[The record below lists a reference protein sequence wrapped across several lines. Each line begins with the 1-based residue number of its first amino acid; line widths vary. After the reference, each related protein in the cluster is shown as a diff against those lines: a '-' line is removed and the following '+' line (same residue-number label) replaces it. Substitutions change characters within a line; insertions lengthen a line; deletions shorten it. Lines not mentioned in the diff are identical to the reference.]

1 MSHRKFE
8 APRHGS
14 LGFLP
19 RKRCAH
25 HRGKCKSFP
34 KDDASVPPYFTA
46 FMAHKAGMTHVVRE
60 VDNAGSSLHKREVV
74 EPCTVLEAPPLVVIG
89 VVGYVKTPRGLR
101 SLTTVWAQF
110 LSPEVKRRMYKNW
123 FKATKKAFSKY
134 QKGHGGDEGEA
145 LRKSELDRIKRH
157 CQVVRVLAHT
167 QTKKFGLAQKKA
179 NIMEIQ
185 INGGSV
191 SDKVDF
197 AYNFFEKNVP
207 VGTVFSE
214 NEMIDA
220 IAVSKGKGFKGVVSR
235 WGVRKL
241 PRKTHKGL
249 RKVACIGAWHP
260 AAVSFA
266 VPRAGQK
273 GYGHRT
279 SMNHKIY
286 KIGKA
291 ARGEG
296 NAVVFNATTEAD
308 LTEKTITPMGG
319 FPHYGVVNED
329 YLLLKGCVPGPRKR
343 IITLRKSLVRQVK
356 RSALETIKLKF
367 IDTSSKFGHGRFQT
381 ADEKAKFE
389 GAKKSR
395 SE

>member
-25 HRGKCKSFP
+25 YRGKCKSFP
-34 KDDASVPPYFTA
+34 KDDTTATPHFTA

-60 VDNAGSSLHKREVV
+60 VDNVGSSLHKRETV
-74 EPCTVLEAPPLVVIG
+74 EPCTVLEAPPLMVIG

-101 SLTTVWAQF
+101 SLATVWAQF

-123 FKATKKAFSKY
+123 FKASKKAFSKY
-134 QKGHGGDEGEA
+134 QKNHTGDDGEGK
-145 LRKSELDRIKRH
+145 RKNELDRIKRH

-167 QTKKFGLAQKKA
+167 QTKKFPLAQKKA

-191 SDKVDF
+191 ADKVDF
-197 AYNFFEKNVP
+197 ATSFFEKGVP

-260 AAVSFA
+260 AAVSYA

-291 ARGEG
+291 ARGEN

-356 RSALETIKLKF
+356 RSALEQIKLKF

-381 ADEKAKFE
+381 ADEKLKFE